1 MSQVK
6 CVFIYAAKKNWSQ
19 RSFWIF
25 QYLPLELGLN
35 WLNEQLHQ
43 HQRCSSTIRSQSG
56 SDPSEQRPV
65 VNSTG
70 LLLWSKSK
78 MFLSH
83 LQTKTKIQ
91 GKYDLMR
98 CDGSNLSLEV
108 MSPFYIIE
116 SDTRKNCEITLSCE
130 PTDSHL
136 SAASVQYF
144 SFSYSQKFFLT
155 FFFNFLKKKLALV
168 VCTRRKQLHTL
179 LIRCNHS
186 RPTNIHNT
194 DEDFNSST
202 MFLSRFQKVLKSNP
216 TSESATNTEVSNVG
230 GFSSLWLNLHTDR
243 NVCTTIIKN
252 YNVIQL

>member
-1 MSQVK
+1 M
-6 CVFIYAAKKNWSQ
+6 CFYLWSQ
-19 RSFWIF
+19 QSFWSF
-25 QYLPLELGLN
+25 LYLPLELGLD

-155 FFFNFLKKKLALV
+155 FFFNFLKTKMALV

-202 MFLSRFQKVLKSNP
+202 HQQC
-216 TSESATNTEVSNVG
+216 
-230 GFSSLWLNLHTDR
+230 SSLVFR
-243 NVCTTIIKN
+243 RF
-252 YNVIQL
+252 

>member
-1 MSQVK
+1 M
-6 CVFIYAAKKNWSQ
+6 CFYLWSQ
-19 RSFWIF
+19 LSFWMF
-25 QYLPLELGLN
+25 QYLPLELGLD

-108 MSPFYIIE
+108 MSPFYIIK

-155 FFFNFLKKKLALV
+155 FFFNFLKTKMALV
-168 VCTRRKQLHTL
+168 VCTRRNSCTHSSSDVITADQQTSTTLTKTSTHQL
-179 LIRCNHS
+179 
-186 RPTNIHNT
+186 
-194 DEDFNSST
+194 FNNVPLSFSAPSSSST
-202 MFLSRFQKVLKSNP
+202 HTECRRF
-216 TSESATNTEVSNVG
+216 
-230 GFSSLWLNLHTDR
+230 
-243 NVCTTIIKN
+243 
-252 YNVIQL
+252 

>member
-1 MSQVK
+1 M
-6 CVFIYAAKKNWSQ
+6 
-19 RSFWIF
+19 
-25 QYLPLELGLN
+25 
-35 WLNEQLHQ
+35 
-43 HQRCSSTIRSQSG
+43 
-56 SDPSEQRPV
+56 
-65 VNSTG
+65 NSTG
-70 LLLWSKSK
+70 LLSWSKSK

-155 FFFNFLKKKLALV
+155 FFFNFLKTKMALV

-202 MFLSRFQKVLKSNP
+202 MFLSRFLLRLHHQLRLNAEGFKKWSNIN
-216 TSESATNTEVSNVG
+216 SSDLIFLWKHVG
-230 GFSSLWLNLHTDR
+230 VGN
-243 NVCTTIIKN
+243 
-252 YNVIQL
+252 